1 MNIVAFGAGGVGGY
15 FGGRLALSGEDVT
28 FVARGAHLNAIR
40 EKGLRIAR
48 SEGDLLI
55 NPAQV
60 TDDVTTLSPPD
71 YLLFA
76 VKLQDTEAVAEACRP
91 IVGPNTTV
99 VSLQNGVEAVDI
111 LSSTFGPDKVL
122 AGMVGVATY
131 ISEPGVVTQT
141 GAFHFM
147 AIGEQDGTRSDRA
160 VALEQA
166 CKKAGLKVK
175 LSDDIDVDIWLKFI
189 FLSALSSMTALTRL
203 PNGPLRTTPETRDLF
218 RACMEEAAAVGRA
231 KGVNLPDDVVDER
244 MKMWDG
250 MPAEMVASMAHD
262 LMAGKPI
269 EMARLGGAGVR
280 LGVELG
286 IQTPTQSILCA
297 ALTPYLNGT
306 PK

>member
-269 EMARLGGAGVR
+269 EMARLGGAVVR

>member
-1 MNIVAFGAGGVGGY
+1 
-15 FGGRLALSGEDVT
+15 
-28 FVARGAHLNAIR
+28 
-40 EKGLRIAR
+40 
-48 SEGDLLI
+48 
-55 NPAQV
+55 
-60 TDDVTTLSPPD
+60 
-71 YLLFA
+71 
-76 VKLQDTEAVAEACRP
+76 
-91 IVGPNTTV
+91 
-99 VSLQNGVEAVDI
+99 
-111 LSSTFGPDKVL
+111 
-122 AGMVGVATY
+122 
-131 ISEPGVVTQT
+131 
-141 GAFHFM
+141 
-147 AIGEQDGTRSDRA
+147 
-160 VALEQA
+160 
-166 CKKAGLKVK
+166 
-175 LSDDIDVDIWLKFI
+175 
-189 FLSALSSMTALTRL
+189 MTALTRL

-269 EMARLGGAGVR
+269 EMARLGGAVVR